1 MEYLSCTGGDQQSGL
16 PIWRRKALQGPDGM
30 DDEATRIALTHL
42 IVQGIYYLQIL
53 GSKLVV
59 LREGDISGLAS
70 STAISAGLQF
80 RPGVMCGI
88 IDSLPNSCTELASF
102 RLPLLPWREL

>member
-1 MEYLSCTGGDQQSGL
+1 MFRRRSGLWSTFHVQVEINKAGL

-30 DDEATRIALTHL
+30 DDEATRIVLTHL

-70 STAISAGLQF
+70 STAISAGSHVRHYRFSTKFLYRTGLF
-80 RPGVMCGI
+80 
-88 IDSLPNSCTELASF
+88 
-102 RLPLLPWREL
+102 